1 MITDK
6 IKNLFQF
13 IEFLYSNTEN
23 FKQYDDVI
31 NELYLLKNKRDNI
44 SKNSN
49 FKEKLRHDE
58 LQSELKEKFDIIDN
72 NIIQVI
78 KSKIIELNICDW
90 GVESNLWN
98 YYITEI
104 NNLKENFEQND
115 IPTIIKY
122 KNQYINFRTN
132 TNCDYFQ
139 SFLFSDLDR
148 ILKVLFDFFNESD
161 KNEFEAFETKTI
173 QVNSIEEA
181 VKYLTKNK
189 DERFWLNDFFAK
201 KQFTMPD
208 YLAFKSQIDNN
219 GSFVIKLDNDSVN
232 IYTPELAIILTSKLN
247 ARNMETQIETVVNGR
262 DYLNTYIEA
271 YKEGEQ
277 YFENEFKVTANTLY
291 GLNAEMYVRDI
302 HLNFFHINHS
312 GAHEGWSYVKKN
324 FPLVVT
330 YKVIKDF
337 GYYSGIVSKVEA
349 MVKKYPK
356 QFQTFDICEHN
367 QQPQQIET
375 VKNIEIKK
383 ELHNHIFKG
392 NAFEIFEKYH
402 NARNLAENSKTD
414 LNLLFQ
420 LFKKDNLFLETVE
433 LKHYIQW
440 LNKTYCYSLT
450 ELKKVNINS
459 RPNIQRTNDYK
470 QYKETTL
477 NKP

>member
-232 IYTPELAIILTSKLN
+232 IYTRIP
-247 ARNMETQIETVVNGR
+247 R
-262 DYLNTYIEA
+262 
-271 YKEGEQ
+271 
-277 YFENEFKVTANTLY
+277 
-291 GLNAEMYVRDI
+291 
-302 HLNFFHINHS
+302 
-312 GAHEGWSYVKKN
+312 
-324 FPLVVT
+324 
-330 YKVIKDF
+330 
-337 GYYSGIVSKVEA
+337 
-349 MVKKYPK
+349 
-356 QFQTFDICEHN
+356 
-367 QQPQQIET
+367 
-375 VKNIEIKK
+375 
-383 ELHNHIFKG
+383 
-392 NAFEIFEKYH
+392 IFE
-402 NARNLAENSKTD
+402 
-414 LNLLFQ
+414 
-420 LFKKDNLFLETVE
+420 
-433 LKHYIQW
+433 
-440 LNKTYCYSLT
+440 
-450 ELKKVNINS
+450 
-459 RPNIQRTNDYK
+459 
-470 QYKETTL
+470 
-477 NKP
+477 